1 MAESDPRS
9 QTTNASDQIEG
20 KEKERGAESKA
31 GRGLRHLSQ
40 KQKLNKGIITMTL
53 FMAIISFV
61 IILTIALLSYARYA
75 RADMNRL
82 FALDM
87 WSDYYFNYATKFVE
101 NENSP
106 HSLLMDIQELTCS
119 LDDPRTSAK
128 LLRILKTMPINR
140 IKADRFGE
148 IFRFLHR
155 EGLESAYREMA
166 KSYVLFISYKDKI
179 RGHMIRNLLDAAGK
193 SEPKISANS
202 EDTRAVDAVDALLAA
217 EHATHCLTSAR
228 S

>member
-1 MAESDPRS
+1 MAF
-9 QTTNASDQIEG
+9 
-20 KEKERGAESKA
+20 
-31 GRGLRHLSQ
+31 
-40 KQKLNKGIITMTL
+40 
-53 FMAIISFV
+53 FMATISFV
-61 IILTIALLSYARYA
+61 VILTIALFSYARYA

-82 FALDM
+82 SALEV
-87 WSDYYFNYATKFVE
+87 WSDYYFNYATEFVE
-101 NENSP
+101 NKNSP
-106 HSLLMDIQELTCS
+106 HSLLRDIQELNCS
-119 LDDPRTSAK
+119 LDYPRATSAK
-128 LLRILKTMPINR
+128 LLHILKTMPINR

-217 EHATHCLTSAR
+217 EHAAHCLTSVR